1 MKNMGSIDRVIQVL
15 NVLRHLPYSA
25 NLTYIATQ
33 IGMSK
38 PGTLKILRV
47 LEENAFVRKNSNSK
61 QYTLGSAVL
70 RLGNVYREQKGV
82 SDIVQPILR
91 QLSVITEA
99 SSYITI
105 WENEEAFL
113 LFLEES
119 PKGICYGLKGDA
131 VFGDSIP
138 IHSGASAKLLASF
151 QDSSLIEAILDKQGL
166 EKRGSRTITDKATL
180 FREFA
185 RIREFGYAQSEDEYE
200 EGLIAISVPIPDLDG
215 KINWSLSISANKT
228 WIQMDAL
235 LKYLPL
241 LRSGAERIS
250 RKHTFRN

>member
-1 MKNMGSIDRVIQVL
+1 MKNQGSINRVIQVL

-38 PGTLKILRV
+38 PGTLKILRI
-47 LEENAFVRKNSNSK
+47 LEENAFVWKNANSK
-61 QYTLGSAVL
+61 QYTLGPALL
-70 RLGNVYREQKGV
+70 RLGNVYREQKGI
-82 SDIVQPILR
+82 SDIAQPVLR
-91 QLSVITEA
+91 QLSIATEA
-99 SSYITI
+99 SAYITI

-138 IHSGASAKLLASF
+138 IHSGASAKLLASY
-151 QDSSLIEAILDKQGL
+151 QDTALIEAILDRQGM
-166 EKRGSRTITDKATL
+166 ERRGSKTITDKAAL

-185 RIREFGYAQSEDEYE
+185 RIRELGYAQSEDEYE
-200 EGLIAISVPIPDLDG
+200 EGLIAISVPIPESDG
-215 KINWSLSISANKT
+215 KICWSLSISANKT

-235 LKYLPL
+235 LKHLPL
-241 LRSGAERIS
+241 LRNGAEKIA